1 MIALLFFLNWIVYR
15 VRQEERERVIR
26 ESLFLIYKLI
36 GYKLSVA
43 ALRLRIYE
51 KNILPSVQ

>member
-1 MIALLFFLNWIVYR
+1 VIALLFFLNWIVYR